1 MYFISIRIFTK
12 KTEVRGEL
20 GISMHLI
27 TYDKMMSLII
37 FQVLTRIRISAIPR
51 AQYNKDVALNSQK
64 IGHFSACPVPFLPLW
79 FKYCITIPSKLK
91 PSFP

>member
-27 TYDKMMSLII
+27 TYDIMMSLII
-37 FQVLTRIRISAIPR
+37 FQVLTRIRISAIPG

-64 IGHFSACPVPFLPLW
+64 NRTFLCQSSPL
-79 FKYCITIPSKLK
+79 PSLVV
-91 PSFP
+91 